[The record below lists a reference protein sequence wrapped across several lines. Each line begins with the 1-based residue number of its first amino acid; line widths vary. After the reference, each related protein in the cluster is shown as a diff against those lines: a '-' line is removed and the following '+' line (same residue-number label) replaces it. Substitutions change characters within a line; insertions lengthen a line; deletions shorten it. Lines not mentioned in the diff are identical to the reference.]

1 MTLLSETLPHG
12 AGAIPAGYEDPP
24 AGAGGIAPVP
34 AEPPVPPTEV
44 PLDLYRDIHKG
55 IRAEMFAAVLDAGRL
70 DPADVVGTAALA
82 ARVAD
87 LVHLLEEH
95 AGHEDTAI
103 HPVLARH
110 RPDLE
115 EVLARHHR
123 ALDARTGHLLAL
135 AEDVAG
141 GAGDARLRL
150 HRLHLALGAFT
161 GDYLLHQHAE
171 EAVVMPALARAVG
184 PAALGEIHEA
194 IVSSI
199 PPDDMAR
206 SLSAMLPAMNLED
219 RAELLGGMQQGAPAE
234 VFAGIWGLTRS
245 VLDGPDARAL
255 GDRLGLR

>member
-1 MTLLSETLPHG
+1 MTLLSDTHTNG
-12 AGAIPAGYEDPP
+12 AGAIPAGAE
-24 AGAGGIAPVP
+24 GIAPVP
-34 AEPPVPPTEV
+34 AAPPVAPTEV

-55 IRAEMFAAVLDAGRL
+55 IRAEMFAAVLEAGRL
-70 DPADVVGTAALA
+70 DPADVVGTADLA
-82 ARVAD
+82 AQVAD

-95 AGHEDTAI
+95 ARHEDGVI

-115 EVLARHHR
+115 DVLAGHHR
-123 ALDARTGHLLAL
+123 ALDARTAHLLAL
-135 AEDVAG
+135 ADDATG
-141 GAGDARLRL
+141 GAGDPRLRL
-150 HRLHLALGAFT
+150 HRLHLALAAFT
-161 GDYLLHQHAE
+161 GDYLLHQNVE

-184 PAALGEIHEA
+184 PAVLGELNDA

-206 SLSAMLPAMNLED
+206 SLSAMLPAMNLDD

-234 VFAGIWGLTRS
+234 VFDGVWGLTRS